1 MSKLNNLTDFLTS
14 LANKFRS
21 KLGTTGTINPQDFD
35 SKVDEVYEKGAS
47 DEYDRFWDACQDN
60 GNRSDYSH
68 GFAGRSWNNVTF
80 RPKYGGVVKSAA
92 YMFINNT
99 SLTYMDLTQPMG
111 NASEPF
117 DFTEC
122 ETFYYWIADSNVTRV
137 PKLDLSKVTRG
148 AYALFNS
155 AKKLETVTEL
165 AFPDTPLSY
174 SGSPTS
180 YAFNYCAALK
190 NITVTGTICNTG
202 FDLHWSTL
210 LTAESLLSILTAL
223 SKDSAVATGL
233 SITLPT
239 AAREKINASTAC
251 TEQYNA
257 ALSAGWTI
265 AFA

>member
-14 LANKFRS
+14 LAGKFRS
-21 KLGTTGTINPQDFD
+21 KLGTTGAINPQDFD
-35 SKVDEVYEKGAS
+35 SKVDEVYEKGKS
-47 DEYDRFWDACQDN
+47 DEYDRFWDTFQDN
-60 GNRSDYSH
+60 GNR
-68 GFAGRSWNNVTF
+68 TF
-80 RPKYGGVVKSAA
+80 YKQSFHEKYWTAENFKPKYGGTVTNAYQMFYSADNLP
-92 YMFINNT
+92 IT
-99 SLTYMDLTQPMG
+99 DLTQPIG

-117 DFTEC
+117 DFSEC
-122 ETFYYWIADSNVTRV
+122 TSYDYWISNSNIIKV
-137 PKLDLSKVTRG
+137 PKIDLSKAKSG
-148 AYALFNS
+148 AYYLFVD

-174 SGSPTS
+174 SGGPTRN
-180 YAFNYCAALK
+180 AFNNCYSLK
-190 NITVTGTICNTG
+190 NMNVTGTICNTG

-210 LTAESLLSILTAL
+210 LTTESLLSILTAL

-239 AAREKINASTAC
+239 AAQEKINASTAC